1 MKTAPR
7 LLSTT
12 LAAALAIL
20 PALAAEAPL
29 PPAAAPDPA
38 AAPTGDD
45 ATPAVALEP
54 FVATYDAWNGG
65 KPAGTASMR
74 LAREGRLWRVDLDVT
89 GNRGLAR
96 WVRLDIDQGTVFD
109 EAGGDYRPLRQD
121 TRRKALF
128 MGRHVEG
135 VYDWNTGIAQWS
147 GDIKDAR
154 RQPVPLREGDKSGL
168 LINLAIVRDAAP
180 GRSLRYRFVD
190 GGQVHRGVVVR
201 SGQQQ
206 LLGHGGIG
214 HEAGRRRA
222 FEPGAEQGGV
232 DRGHGAPGGGAGRIQ
247 GHVQGGGPGQARGQQ
262 RSGRRLRLR
271 RAVRGQFH
279 GVDAHG
285 VAGHHQNAV
294 HGPGAGGGGVAR
306 PQAPP
311 RQHAAVVV
319 HVQQGG
325 RRRRVGREEQDALA
339 HSSCVHRRA
348 TRRTGPWESLSS
360 SALSTTSAPS
370 YSTSVRSEK

>member
-29 PPAAAPDPA
+29 PPPAAPDPA

-45 ATPAVALEP
+45 AAPAVALEP
-54 FVATYDAWNGG
+54 FLATYDAWNGG

-190 GGQVHRGVVVR
+190 GGRVRDHQYAVAETTEYVEVDGLSYDAMRVSRTNGGNDETIFWVARGVPTP
-201 SGQQQ
+201 
-206 LLGHGGIG
+206 I
-214 HEAGRRRA
+214 
-222 FEPGAEQGGV
+222 
-232 DRGHGAPGGGAGRIQ
+232 RIL
-247 GHVQGGGPGQARGQQ
+247 Q
-262 RSGRRLRLR
+262 RENGEDAIDLRLV
-271 RAVRGQFH
+271 AYEG
-279 GVDAHG
+279 AH
-285 VAGHHQNAV
+285 
-294 HGPGAGGGGVAR
+294 
-306 PQAPP
+306 
-311 RQHAAVVV
+311 
-319 HVQQGG
+319 
-325 RRRRVGREEQDALA
+325 
-339 HSSCVHRRA
+339 
-348 TRRTGPWESLSS
+348 
-360 SALSTTSAPS
+360 
-370 YSTSVRSEK
+370 